1 MSDAGELKVELVSD
15 RSALPLTPDAWNSL
29 VARNETNTVFQTYEW
44 FDAWWRTFGEAHQ
57 LFFLFVR
64 EGDAILGFAA
74 LVLTRGAVGWRE
86 LRFAGHG
93 NADYQDFVL
102 PREKPRAIAAIAA
115 FLERHWL
122 RWDRLALANIP
133 AQSTTLSLLGS
144 QSRSTGLR
152 LVDEAR
158 VTCPTL
164 LLREDAVRARRMID
178 KYSLRRPLNWFSKHG
193 TLKFRHVDDVGEVL
207 ASLPAFF
214 SQHRARWQSVGK
226 PSLFSQPRQ
235 TKFYEEVARTLASR
249 GWLQFSVVEFNG
261 APIAF
266 HFGFDYG
273 GTITWYKP
281 SFDVQWAEHSPGLL
295 LTRELIEDGL
305 DRDRVELDF
314 AAGDEAFKHRFATQR
329 RVNVHSSVYHGRVGH
344 GIALAI
350 RESRRITGRALRW
363 WKALFAEPLAPPR
376 VQGGG
381 A

>member
-178 KYSLRRPLNWFSKHG
+178 KYSLRRPLNWF
-193 TLKFRHVDDVGEVL
+193 
-207 ASLPAFF
+207 
-214 SQHRARWQSVGK
+214 
-226 PSLFSQPRQ
+226 
-235 TKFYEEVARTLASR
+235 
-249 GWLQFSVVEFNG
+249 
-261 APIAF
+261 
-266 HFGFDYG
+266 
-273 GTITWYKP
+273 
-281 SFDVQWAEHSPGLL
+281 
-295 LTRELIEDGL
+295 
-305 DRDRVELDF
+305 
-314 AAGDEAFKHRFATQR
+314 
-329 RVNVHSSVYHGRVGH
+329 
-344 GIALAI
+344 
-350 RESRRITGRALRW
+350 
-363 WKALFAEPLAPPR
+363 
-376 VQGGG
+376 
-381 A
+381 